1 MGGLRVRYRS
11 GSRAACAGRG
21 RSCAFSHGGRSDG
34 GPSASAITVS
44 GPTYAI
50 SPVLTSTKPGSL
62 PVAKTA
68 PYGLCITLSNAFFAT
83 ALHPARL
90 LAGDAFPVADPFVS
104 PGPLLRGH
112 PRSHERRVGTEW
124 GRTCSSRGVRY
135 HKK

>member
-62 PVAKTA
+62 PVAKNA

-83 ALHPARL
+83 ALHPARSEEHTSEL
-90 LAGDAFPVADPFVS
+90 PSLMRISYAVFC
-104 PGPLLRGH
+104 L
-112 PRSHERRVGTEW
+112 
-124 GRTCSSRGVRY
+124 
-135 HKK
+135 KKKKQKKNT

>member
-50 SPVLTSTKPGSL
+50 TPALTSTKPDSL
-62 PVAKTA
+62 PIAKTA
-68 PYGLCITLSNAFFAT
+68 RYGRGCTLSNAIFAT
-83 ALHPARL
+83 ALHTARI
-90 LAGDAFPVADPFVS
+90 LAGTA
-104 PGPLLRGH
+104 LH
-112 PRSHERRVGTEW
+112 
-124 GRTCSSRGVRY
+124 VRATLDY
-135 HKK
+135 DGKQV

>member
-62 PVAKTA
+62 PVAKNA

-90 LAGDAFPVADPFVS
+90 LAGNAFPVAEPFVS
-104 PGPLLRGH
+104 AGPLLRG
-112 PRSHERRVGTEW
+112 PPDRKSTRLN
-124 GRTCSSRGVRY
+124 SN
-135 HKK
+135 HKFAHRMPTFALKKK